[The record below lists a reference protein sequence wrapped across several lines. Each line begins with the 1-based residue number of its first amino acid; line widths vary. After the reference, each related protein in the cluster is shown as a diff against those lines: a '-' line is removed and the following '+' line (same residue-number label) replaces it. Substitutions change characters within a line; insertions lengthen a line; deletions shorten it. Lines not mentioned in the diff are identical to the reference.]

1 MTETWKERLRE
12 AKYFSPS
19 GQEFRFYYEDV
30 SRETLKK
37 TTAFE
42 FPDSDNTLVQ
52 DLGHTSKR
60 YPMRCIFWGKD
71 HDKQAS
77 DFENGLNE
85 KGIGKLEHPFY
96 GDVDVVP
103 FDLIAR
109 RDSLKSA
116 ANQSVISVTFFE
128 TIRLIY
134 PNSQTDARNEVN
146 DAINNTAATQA
157 QESEDNIDNSLESNA
172 ELFKRKYN
180 ELLDNT
186 KSSLE
191 KIAEKTAAVQKQFD
205 DISDSINRNIDVLIR
220 DPATLAFQTN
230 LLLQTPAR
238 SLTDIQARLGAY
250 KELLGF
256 VISGAPSSKN
266 DFYMK
271 NIFST
276 AIVSS
281 TILAALNNQFVTKS
295 TAIEFAAD
303 IVDIADQVENWKAT
317 YAPSPDTGETYQ
329 QLQQAVALSAGFL
342 VQLSFTLKEE
352 RTIVLDRKRT
362 IIDLCAELFGN
373 IDDELDFFITSNS
386 LSGSEILELP
396 IGRRLVYYI

>member
-1 MTETWKERLRE
+1 M
-12 AKYFSPS
+12 
-19 GQEFRFYYEDV
+19 
-30 SRETLKK
+30 
-37 TTAFE
+37 
-42 FPDSDNTLVQ
+42 
-52 DLGHTSKR
+52 
-60 YPMRCIFWGKD
+60 
-71 HDKQAS
+71 
-77 DFENGLNE
+77 
-85 KGIGKLEHPFY
+85 EHPFY